1 MKSRRA
7 IVLFGNTV
15 GLRQHWLAPLLKEG
29 FRHCSV
35 AVEAGDYWVFVD
47 PNPDCIRFQV
57 PALKN
62 YDLAGHFKNGGST
75 AIELNITGAEVNL
88 PLVVSN
94 CVGVVKT
101 VFGIRRFSIITPYQL
116 YKYLGRKEKHND

>member
-1 MKSRRA
+1 MRRA
-7 IVLFGNTV
+7 IVVFKNAEGT
-15 GLRQHWLAPLLKEG
+15 RRHWLAPLLKDG
-29 FRHCSV
+29 FRHCGV

-47 PNPDCIRFQV
+47 PNPDCIRFCV

-62 YDLAGHFKNGGST
+62 YDIADYFKDRGFST
-75 AIELNITGAEVNL
+75 VELETTGRDVRV

-101 VFGIRRFSIITPYQL
+101 VLGIRKFSIITPYQL
-116 YKYLGRKEKHND
+116 YKYLRSLK

>member
-1 MKSRRA
+1 MNSRRA
-7 IVLFGNTV
+7 IVVFKNTA
-15 GLRQHWLAPLLKEG
+15 GLRQHWLAPLLKDG
-29 FRHCSV
+29 FRHCGV

-62 YDLAGHFKNGGST
+62 YDLAGYFKNQGFSVV
-75 AIELNITGAEVNL
+75 ELNTTGAEVRV

-101 VFGIRRFSIITPYQL
+101 VLGIRKFSIITPHQL
-116 YKYLGRKEKHND
+116 YKYLRGE